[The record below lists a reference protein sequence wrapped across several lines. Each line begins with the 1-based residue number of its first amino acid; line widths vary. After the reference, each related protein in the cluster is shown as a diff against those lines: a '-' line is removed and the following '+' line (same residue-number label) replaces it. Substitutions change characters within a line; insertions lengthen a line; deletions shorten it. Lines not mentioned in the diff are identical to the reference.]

1 MTETQ
6 VGEILL
12 NLAFLFG
19 LTYLAAIFL
28 SRLRIPGI
36 LGALFVA
43 MAVHY
48 TSLGES
54 LLSAPLYESF
64 SFLAELGVLFLLF
77 YIGLQ
82 IDLKEMR
89 KMGGDIIW
97 CTVLNT
103 AVPFILGAAVMLG
116 LGYGWLLA
124 FVIGLTRM
132 PTAEAVIVPILDEF
146 QLIRT
151 RVGAFIIGAGTLD
164 DVIEVFLVALVSVWI
179 GNKAGGMGMGMGG
192 LTGEVMGIVLGLLA
206 FILIAWVCR
215 QWLLAPLSRWLP
227 RRPHNLLAL
236 SVVVLF
242 GFGGLAEYSG
252 LGVVVGAITAGMLMR
267 PVFDSMGHTGEETT
281 QTIQT
286 ISYGFFG
293 LVFFFW
299 VGLNADLSGMFT
311 DPLLAVLLFV
321 AAFIGKLIGVF
332 FMVPMGR
339 INTHEAWTIG
349 TGINARLTTGII
361 VAQMLLGAGLIDVH
375 LFTAI
380 VAAASLSTVLV
391 PLLFILMVRM
401 WGDELRV
408 PLKTLRQKEDK
419 DGG

>member
-19 LTYLAAIFL
+19 LAYLAAILL

-48 TSLGES
+48 TPLGES

-89 KMGGDIIW
+89 RMSGDIVW

-103 AVPFILGAAVMLG
+103 AVPFILGVAVMLG

-179 GNKAGGMGMGMGG
+179 GNKAGGMGIGG
-192 LTGEVMGIVLGLLA
+192 LTGKVMDIVLGLLV
-206 FILIAWVCR
+206 FVVSAWVCR
-215 QWLLAPLSRWLP
+215 RWLLAPLSRWLP

-242 GFGGLAEYSG
+242 GFGGLAQYSG
-252 LGVVVGAITAGMLMR
+252 LGMVVGAITAGMLMR

-299 VGLNADLSGMFT
+299 VGLNADLGGMIT
-311 DPLLAVLLFV
+311 DPLLALLLFI

-339 INTHEAWTIG
+339 INIREAWTIG

-401 WGDELRV
+401 WGEELRI
-408 PLKTLRQKEDK
+408 PLKTLKQKEDN

>member
-19 LTYLAAIFL
+19 LTYLAAILL

-43 MAVHY
+43 MAAHY
-48 TSLGES
+48 TPLGER
-54 LLSAPLYESF
+54 LLTAPLHESF

-82 IDLKEMR
+82 IDLREMR
-89 KMGGDIIW
+89 RMSGDIVR

-103 AVPFILGAAVMLG
+103 AVPFLLGLMVMLV
-116 LGYGWLLA
+116 LGYGPLLA
-124 FVIGLTRM
+124 FVVGLTTM

-164 DVIEVFLVALVSVWI
+164 DVIEVFLIALVSLLI
-179 GNKAGGMGMGMGG
+179 GSKTAGIGG
-192 LTGEVMGIVLGLLA
+192 AGLAREALGITFGLVV
-206 FILIAWVCR
+206 FIIIAWVSTR
-215 QWLLAPLSRWLP
+215 WLLAPLSRWLP
-227 RRPHNLLAL
+227 RRPRNLITL
-236 SVVVLF
+236 SIVVLF
-242 GFGGLAEYSG
+242 GFGGLSEYAG
-252 LGVVVGAITAGMLMR
+252 LGTVVGAITAGILMR
-267 PVFDSMGHTGEETT
+267 PVFNSMGHTGEEAT
-281 QTIQT
+281 QTIQS
-286 ISYGFFG
+286 IGYGFFG

-299 VGLNADLSGMFT
+299 VGLNADLGGMIRA
-311 DPLLAVLLFV
+311 PLLAVLLFLV
-321 AAFIGKLIGVF
+321 AFLGKLIGVF
-332 FMVPMGR
+332 LMVPMGR
-339 INTHEAWTIG
+339 ISAHEAWTIG
-349 TGINARLTTGII
+349 TGINARLTTEII
-361 VAQMLLGAGLIDVH
+361 VAEMLLGARLIDVH

-401 WGDELRV
+401 WGEELRL
-408 PLKTLRQKEDK
+408 PLKTLEQKEDK
-419 DGG
+419 DAP

>member
-12 NLAFLFG
+12 ILALLFG
-19 LTYLAAIFL
+19 LTYLAAGLLARF
-28 SRLRIPGI
+28 RIPGI

-43 MAVHY
+43 MALHY
-48 TSLGES
+48 TSIGER
-54 LLSAPLYESF
+54 LLTAPLHGPF
-64 SFLAELGVLFLLF
+64 NFLAELGILFLLF

-89 KMGGDIIW
+89 QMRGDIVW

-103 AVPFILGAAVMLG
+103 TLPFLLGAAVMLA
-116 LGYGWLLA
+116 LGYGWMLA

-164 DVIEVFLVALVSVWI
+164 DIIEVFLVALVSIWI
-179 GNKAGGMGMGMGG
+179 GGKAGGMSG
-192 LTGEVMGIVLGLLA
+192 LTGGVLGIVFGLFVFILLA
-206 FILIAWVCR
+206 WICR
-215 QWLLAPLSRWLP
+215 RWLLVPLGRWLP
-227 RRPHNLLAL
+227 RRPRNLLFL
-236 SVVVLF
+236 SIVTLF
-242 GFGGLAEYSG
+242 CFGGFSEYIG
-252 LGVVVGAITAGMLMR
+252 LGIVVGAITAGILMR

-281 QTIQT
+281 QTIQSL
-286 ISYGFFG
+286 SYGFFG

-299 VGLNADLSGMFT
+299 VGLNADLGGMIQA
-311 DPLLAVLLFV
+311 PLLAVLLFI
-321 AAFIGKLIGVF
+321 AAFLGKIIGVF

-349 TGINARLTTGII
+349 TGINARLTTEII
-361 VAQMLLGAGLIDVH
+361 VAQMLLEAGLIDVH
-375 LFTAI
+375 LFTAL
-380 VAAASLSTVLV
+380 VAASSLSTVLV
-391 PLLFILMVRM
+391 PLLFTFMIRI
-401 WGDELRV
+401 WGDELRI
-408 PLKTLRQKEDK
+408 PLKAVPQKEGTDAK
-419 DGG
+419 